1 MSRNPHVRLVSVE
14 GLWTPEDLSV
24 YLGIPEKT
32 LRDWRLKN
40 YGPPWHRLGK
50 HVRYDP
56 TAVRAWLGGP
66 ETMPAA

>member
-1 MSRNPHVRLVSVE
+1 MSRNPRVRLVSVE
-14 GLWTPEDLSV
+14 GLWTPDELSV
-24 YLGIPEKT
+24 YLDIPEKT

-56 TAVRAWLGGP
+56 AAVRTWLDGP